1 MADAT
6 SQFDIDVSPQER
18 RQREDLAACF
28 RLAAH
33 FGWDDLIF
41 THFSARVPGADN
53 HFLINPRELMFEEIS
68 ASDLVKIDV
77 DGEPVGENRYTAPKA
92 GFVIHSAIHMGR
104 HDANCVMHL
113 HGRDGTA
120 LATTQ
125 DGLLPLTQ
133 TAMLIA
139 PHIAF
144 HDFEGVALRLDE
156 RERLCADLGDKPLMI
171 LRNHGTLGVGRTV
184 AETFFRMYQLE
195 WSAGVQLRA
204 LASGMALHPV
214 EPTVAAATGA
224 IMAMDMSRGITDDVL
239 WPALIRLLDRKGS
252 DFRQ

>member
-1 MADAT
+1 MAEANLDTPLNISHA
-6 SQFDIDVSPQER
+6 ER

-41 THFSARVPGADN
+41 THFSARVPGSDS
-53 HFLINPRELMFEEIS
+53 HFLINPRELMFEEIT

-77 DGEPVGENRYTAPKA
+77 DGNPVGENRHTAPKA
-92 GFVIHSAIHMGR
+92 GFVIHSAIHMNR
-104 HDANCVMHL
+104 HDAHCVLHL

-120 LATTQ
+120 LATTR
-125 DGLLPLTQ
+125 DGLLPMTQ

-144 HDFEGVALRLDE
+144 HEFEGVALRLEE
-156 RERLCADLGDKPLMI
+156 RERLCEDLGDKPLMI

-184 AETFFRMYQLE
+184 AEAFFRMYQLE
-195 WSAGVQLRA
+195 WSAGVQIRA
-204 LASGMALHPV
+204 LASGMTLHHPADDV
-214 EPTVAAATGA
+214 VSATGQVMGLD
-224 IMAMDMSRGITDDVL
+224 MAQGLTNDVL

-252 DFRQ
+252 DFRL